1 MRIISGKY
9 KGRRIAPPKN
19 LPVRPTTDMS
29 KEALFNVLNNH
40 FNFSELKI
48 LELFAGT
55 GSISYEFASRGCSPI
70 LCIDGDM
77 GCVNFIKKTAKEF
90 DFDITAIKSDV
101 FKFLEKH
108 KGNYD
113 IIFAD
118 PPYGMSQKEFEK
130 IIEMIFENE
139 LMDEEGML
147 VVEHSKYTKLD
158 HMANYSFQK
167 NYGGSVF
174 TFFEFEGDDE
184 ESEDIEDEDES

>member
-9 KGRRIAPPKN
+9 KGRRIMPPKN

-55 GSISYEFASRGCSPI
+55 GSISYEFASRGCTPI
-70 LCIDGDM
+70 LCVDGDM

-90 DFDITAIKSDV
+90 DFDITALKSDV

-118 PPYGMSQKEFEK
+118 PPYGMEQKEFEK
-130 IIEMIFENE
+130 IIELIFENE
-139 LMDEEGML
+139 LLDEEGML
-147 VVEHSKYTKLD
+147 VVEHSKYTKLEQ
-158 HMANYSFQK
+158 MSNFSFQK

-174 TFFEFEGDDE
+174 SFFEFE
-184 ESEDIEDEDES
+184 IEDENEDDLESEEE